1 MGRKEREEHWRSQ
14 EAMAAKAEKVLDRAS
29 KKGSKEKTWRG
40 VTAEFIAVN
49 ELCGD
54 CARRGFV
61 SVASKVAHKA
71 DPKTD
76 RVLFWDRNN
85 WLTLCESCYER
96 KIADCPLVV
105 LEPISTKADLYL
117 VED

>member
-1 MGRKEREEHWRSQ
+1 MGRKEREEHWRHQ
-14 EAMAAKAEKVLDRAS
+14 EALAAKAEKVLDRAS
-29 KKGSKEKTWRG
+29 KKGAKEKTWRR
-40 VTAEFIAVN
+40 VTADFIAIPK
-49 ELCGD
+49 LCGD
-54 CARRGFV
+54 CSRRGYV
-61 SVASKVAHKA
+61 SVASKVAHIA

-85 WLTLCESCYER
+85 WITLCESCYER

>member
-1 MGRKEREEHWRSQ
+1 MGRKDREEHWRQQ

-29 KKGSKEKTWRG
+29 KKGSKEKTWNSA
-40 VTAEFIAVN
+40 TAVFISKN
-49 ELCGD
+49 EYCCD
-54 CARRGFV
+54 CSRRGFV
-61 SVASKVAHKA
+61 SVADKVAHIT

-76 RVLFWDRNN
+76 RALFWDQRN
-85 WLTLCESCYER
+85 WQALCLCCYLR
-96 KIADCPLVV
+96 KMADCPLVV

>member
-1 MGRKEREEHWRSQ
+1 MGRKDRDEHWRHQ
-14 EAMAAKAEKVLDRAS
+14 EEMAAKADKVLERAS

-40 VTAEFIAVN
+40 ATAVFISKN
-49 ELCGD
+49 ELCSD
-54 CARRGFV
+54 CSRRGFV
-61 SVASKVAHKA
+61 SVADKVAHIT

-76 RVLFWDRNN
+76 RVLFWDQSN
-85 WLTLCESCYER
+85 WQPLCPCCYER

>member
-1 MGRKEREEHWRSQ
+1 MPQ
-14 EAMAAKAEKVLDRAS
+14 QYL
-29 KKGSKEKTWRG
+29 
-40 VTAEFIAVN
+40 FQN
-49 ELCGD
+49 ELCSD
-54 CARRGFV
+54 CSRRGFV
-61 SVASKVAHKA
+61 SVADKVAHIT

-76 RVLFWDRNN
+76 RVLFWDQRN
-85 WLTLCESCYER
+85 WQPLCPCCYER